1 MQCCPDVAHEEYQH
15 ASKALDEAKSLVER
29 RVREMFKPLRDEVS
43 RFIGE
48 NIEKED
54 VNTLW
59 KRRVEDE
66 GTDQK
71 REEFSKELLDEVY
84 SRLEEFN
91 SQL

>member
-1 MQCCPDVAHEEYQH
+1 M
-15 ASKALDEAKSLVER
+15 VER